1 MRHHIPP
8 QARMLAR
15 EVRKQHRLP
24 VDGRRALANLTRLEE
39 VYRKALS
46 PDVPSYDVSCIQEVR
61 FDEWLYTEGLGCFIG
76 FTQSVE
82 INARL
87 LLAAG
92 DWTGGQRVDH
102 AAAIRAGLRDKWAL
116 AAMEIDRGLK
126 VFFPP
131 GNNIGWIVNTD
142 NVLRAF
148 RLDSCWR
155 LKPHPVTTDEDVH
168 QAKLAFGATRVCDRD
183 TSGMALLRAAGEVGY
198 TVTSEMGLVAM
209 ILGKPATDFTR
220 FEFESHG
227 RYHALYYAIRRVGQP
242 AEVLLNRWVNCPWSG
257 IVPLDMPNDEAL
269 DRFREYKARTLEL
282 RRRYAPLTNHVPRPQ
297 GGNQ

>member
-1 MRHHIPP
+1 
-8 QARMLAR
+8 MLAG
-15 EVRKQHRLP
+15 EVRKAHRLP
-24 VDGRRALANLTRLEE
+24 VDGRRALANLSRLEE

-46 PDVPSYDVSCIQEVR
+46 PDVPSYDVSCTQGVD

-87 LLAAG
+87 LLAASEWAG
-92 DWTGGQRVDH
+92 EHRVDH

-131 GNNIGWIVNTD
+131 GNNIGWIINTD

-148 RLDSCWR
+148 RLDSSWR

-198 TVTSEMGLVAM
+198 TVASEMGLVAM
-209 ILGKPATDFTR
+209 ISRQAGDGF
-220 FEFESHG
+220 H
-227 RYHALYYAIRRVGQP
+227 AIRVRVARALSRALLRDQAHRP
-242 AEVLLNRWVNCPWSG
+242 AG
-257 IVPLDMPNDEAL
+257 
-269 DRFREYKARTLEL
+269 
-282 RRRYAPLTNHVPRPQ
+282 
-297 GGNQ
+297 